1 MKETKQVKKTEK
13 PRYNMWQNT
22 GFMIANAWKT
32 RKSVLFLCVAVA
44 AATAGKTIAEMLI
57 APAIL
62 SKVETVA
69 PLWDLVLTIAVFG
82 GVLMLF
88 SGLKAYFDQNTMF
101 GRVEIRV
108 SIIGQIQKK
117 LATTSFP
124 NILDTKFMQME
135 EKAVRATNSNDQAA
149 EAIWITWADIITNL
163 IGFAFYLSL
172 LSFLNPILAAVVV
185 VTTIVGYVINNR
197 INEWGYRHREEEAAY
212 TKDLD
217 YIINQS
223 ANRSFAK
230 DIRIFGL
237 DNWLQDVWNSTMRVY
252 LAFLAKR
259 ESIYL
264 WTNIVDLIL
273 NLLRNGIAYA
283 YLIWMVLE
291 KGLPVSEF
299 LLYFNTVSGFTQW
312 ITGILEKFSTLRKQ
326 SMEISVIR
334 EVLEW
339 DEKFRFE
346 DGKELK
352 PDPKKEYEIRLED
365 VSFRY
370 PEAQKD
376 TISHINLTIR
386 PGEKLAIVG
395 LNGAGKTTLV
405 KLACGFLDPT
415 EGRVLLN
422 GEDIRQYNRRDYYTM
437 FSAVFQ
443 DFSVLE
449 ASVEENIAQQ
459 VEQIDSK
466 KVWNCLEKAGLVEKV
481 NAMPEKEKS
490 KIGREIY
497 EDGTELSGG
506 QTQRLM
512 LARAL
517 YKDAPIL
524 VLDEPTAALDP
535 IAENDIYMKYS
546 SMSSG
551 KTSLFISHRL
561 ASTRFCDRILFMEHG
576 QIAEEGTHEQ
586 LLEKKGGY
594 ANLFEV
600 QSKYYKEHSEN
611 SEGIEGGE
619 ENGR

>member
-1 MKETKQVKKTEK
+1 MKETKQIKKTEK
-13 PRYNMWQNT
+13 PKYNMWQNT
-22 GFMIANAWKT
+22 GFMISNAWKT
-32 RKSVLFLCVAVA
+32 HKSVLFLCIAVA

-69 PLWDLVLTIAVFG
+69 PLWELALTIAVFG

-88 SGLKAYFDQNTMF
+88 SGLKAYLDQNTMF

-135 EKAVRATNSNDQAA
+135 EKAVRATCSNDQAA
-149 EAIWITWADIITNL
+149 EAIWTTWADIITNL
-163 IGFAFYLSL
+163 IGFAVYLSL

-185 VTTIVGYVINNR
+185 VTTMVGYVINNR

-252 LAFLAKR
+252 RAFLAKR

-264 WTNIVDLIL
+264 WTNIIDLIL
-273 NLLRNGIAYA
+273 NLLRNGIA

-352 PDPKKEYEIRLED
+352 ADPEKEYEIRMED

-466 KVWNCLEKAGLVEKV
+466 KIWSCLEKAGLVEKV
-481 NAMPEKEKS
+481 NEMPEKEKS

-576 QIAEEGTHEQ
+576 QIAEEGTHEE

-600 QSKYYKEHSEN
+600 QSKYYKEHSE
-611 SEGIEGGE
+611 SLEGTEGGE